1 MYAFHDNDCLAA
13 SAMASHGAPPPHI
26 VSLAGIINSRSIYGS
41 GAHIGGT
48 RRHTPNMLE
57 IVRMLVMLQET

>member
-1 MYAFHDNDCLAA
+1 MYAFHNNDCLAA
-13 SAMASHGAPPPHI
+13 SVIASHGASHI

-48 RRHTPNMLE
+48 RHHTPNMLE